1 MGLMLFIKGVILGFS
16 IAAPVGPMGVLCIRR
31 TLSKGLIN
39 GFLTGLGTA
48 TADALYGC
56 IAAFGVTAI
65 SAFLLENQFYLRFI
79 GGLFLLYLGYTT
91 FQSIPAEVAAEVN
104 DRDCL
109 GAYTSAF
116 FLTLTN
122 PMTIMSFAAVFAGL
136 GVGTI
141 DGDYTLAGVLVL
153 GVFTGSMLWWL
164 VLCETVSVLRSKFDH
179 KRLTLVNKISGFI
192 IAGFGVLSLITM

>member
-1 MGLMLFIKGVILGFS
+1 MGLMFFIKGVILGFS

-31 TLSKGLIN
+31 TLSKGLIS

-65 SAFLLENQFYLRFI
+65 SAFLLENQFYFRFI
-79 GGLFLLYLGYTT
+79 GGLFLLYLGYRT

-104 DRDCL
+104 ERDRL
-109 GAYTSAF
+109 GAYTSSF

-122 PMTIMSFAAVFAGL
+122 PMTIISFAAVFAGL
-136 GVGTI
+136 GVGTTG
-141 DGDYTLAGVLVL
+141 GDYILAGILVL

-164 VLCETVSVLRSKFDH
+164 LLCKTVNVLRSKFDH
-179 KRLTLVNKISGFI
+179 KRLTLVNKISGVI
-192 IAGFGVLSLITM
+192 IAGFGILSLITR